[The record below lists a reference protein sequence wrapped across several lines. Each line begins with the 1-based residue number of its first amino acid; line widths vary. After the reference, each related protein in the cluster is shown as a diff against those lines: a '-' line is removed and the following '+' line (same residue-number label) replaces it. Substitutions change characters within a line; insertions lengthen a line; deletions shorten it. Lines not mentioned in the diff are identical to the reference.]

1 MGKKVS
7 LCYTFIEK
15 QLGWPD
21 CFLPVSTGNQKNYLY
36 HKSYWKPECENQKV
50 HKIKAFISFGWCSK
64 KHVSFTYGDW
74 EEMDNAYFRL
84 RFDYEPIYAYVWKQ
98 NPDIR
103 TNLQLNPISTYTKL
117 WTTSQKANQIITHK

>member
-1 MGKKVS
+1 
-7 LCYTFIEK
+7 
-15 QLGWPD
+15 
-21 CFLPVSTGNQKNYLY
+21 
-36 HKSYWKPECENQKV
+36 
-50 HKIKAFISFGWCSK
+50 
-64 KHVSFTYGDW
+64 
-74 EEMDNAYFRL
+74 MDNAYFRL